1 MGTFINSVVFLIVLL
16 TAFFFFLRLMDKRKA
31 KKLLENYDENENKS
45 RRKSE
50 EDGERGTD
58 EVDRRRPKESEHGR
72 ILPPT
77 IPEHIGEAD
86 TSPREDGTSSKGVS
100 KVSRILRRIR
110 RSKD

>member
-1 MGTFINSVVFLIVLL
+1 MGTFVNSTVFLLITL
-16 TAFFFFLRLMDKRKA
+16 TGFFFLLQVYEKRKA
-31 KKLLENYDENENKS
+31 KKLLENYDEKENKS
-45 RRKSE
+45 RRKPE

-72 ILPPT
+72 ILSPT

-86 TSPREDGTSSKGVS
+86 TSPREDSTSSKGVS

-110 RSKD
+110 RTKD